1 MEQEH
6 PSTCTLSCAAT
17 YLARVTAAGPAAQPC
32 SSLSAGLLMNYIGQ
46 AVTLRPGISIRLRRI
61 ALTTATVRL
70 VVLSFGIAFL
80 MWKLTVLSLI
90 FRIIPISQDDFP
102 SAVQR
107 RHSRSRSDN
116 SIFSF
121 LCSAGCAISAK
132 AI

>member
-1 MEQEH
+1 MRPAPARLNRAGIVPALEQ
-6 PSTCTLSCAAT
+6 SAAPQSEP
-17 YLARVTAAGPAAQPC
+17 AG
-32 SSLSAGLLMNYIGQ
+32 GDYIALGEP
-46 AVTLRPGISIRLRRI
+46 RCPGISIRLRRI

-70 VVLSFGIAFL
+70 VVLSFRIAFL